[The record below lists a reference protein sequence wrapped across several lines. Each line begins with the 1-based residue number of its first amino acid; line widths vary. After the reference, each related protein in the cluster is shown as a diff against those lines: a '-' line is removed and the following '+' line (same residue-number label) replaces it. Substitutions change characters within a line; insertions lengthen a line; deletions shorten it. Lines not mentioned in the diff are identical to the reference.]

1 MHRLGKKKFLG
12 GKSGKM
18 KTLEIRHSRVQK
30 SGNAAFCKKK
40 ALGRLKSK
48 NENFGNKTF
57 QSAEL
62 RKCSVLREKSFWEAK
77 NRKMKTLE
85 IRHSRVQNS
94 GNAAFCGKKSFWE
107 AKNRKMKTFEI
118 RYSRAQNSGNAAFCE
133 KKASGK
139 LKIEK

>member
-1 MHRLGKKKFLG
+1 MQRFAGKKA
-12 GKSGKM
+12 S
-18 KTLEIRHSRVQK
+18 
-30 SGNAAFCKKK
+30 
-40 ALGRLKSK
+40 GRLKSK

-62 RKCSVLREKSFWEAK
+62 RKCSVLRKKSFWEAKNRKMKTLEIRHSRAQNSGNAAFCKKSFWEAK

-94 GNAAFCGKKSFWE
+94 GNAAFCGKK
-107 AKNRKMKTFEI
+107 
-118 RYSRAQNSGNAAFCE
+118 
-133 KKASGK
+133 ASGK

>member
-1 MHRLGKKKFLG
+1 MQRFAGKKA
-12 GKSGKM
+12 S
-18 KTLEIRHSRVQK
+18 
-30 SGNAAFCKKK
+30 
-40 ALGRLKSK
+40 GRLKSK

-62 RKCSVLREKSFWEAK
+62 RKCSVLRKKIFWEAKNRKMKTLEIRRSGAQNSGNAAFCEKKSFWEAK

-85 IRHSRVQNS
+85 IRH
-94 GNAAFCGKKSFWE
+94 F
-107 AKNRKMKTFEI
+107 
-118 RYSRAQNSGNAAFCE
+118 RAQNSGNAAFCD

>member
-1 MHRLGKKKFLG
+1 MQRFAKKNFLE
-12 GKSGKM
+12 
-18 KTLEIRHSRVQK
+18 T
-30 SGNAAFCKKK
+30 KKE
-40 ALGRLKSK
+40 K

-62 RKCSVLREKSFWEAK
+62 RKCSVLRKKSFWEAK

-94 GNAAFCGKKSFWE
+94 GNAAFC
-107 AKNRKMKTFEI
+107 
-118 RYSRAQNSGNAAFCE
+118 E

-139 LKIEK
+139 LKIKKRKLKKKDITEYKTVEIQRYEEKKII